1 MSQKKKKEDLES
13 QTDLT
18 ILEAV
23 ENLTNIAEMDGG
35 ERIGLI
41 EDHLIVHDQDEED
54 EELSLEAIN
63 WLEEKSQHKTEAVVE
78 STFKAVL
85 NYVEDF
91 HKKEIH
97 RFYEEKN
104 QEGIKKMMLLVGK
117 ASDKLKSFTHLF
129 SGESKEGVEG
139 IREYKQ
145 LTNFYKERIAIE
157 EDDKVSL
164 IDLSRKDRQIELVRH
179 PLEEEDENFLKA
191 KQFILDIEKIKTDD
205 SYELLF
211 IQRDDGTR
219 FYNQDFY
226 KNLKLACNFGDFA
239 SKHVERDPLEGLVC
253 WFDQSLHKSAQK
265 ILLLLQP
272 HLKLFYQEA
281 MKYKEMEIVS
291 SINKAVMA
299 LMMASNPK
307 NKLELEPQKPSGE
320 YFLDFQRYLRES
332 LESFEY
338 HKLKSFPPPSS
349 NVFLNNMMDIIHLL
363 SWSLFFHHLDV
374 KSLSVVLDDIVE
386 EGKVSSRKKGKSKA
400 KKQSLWSDLEEMYL
414 HISRYLMA
422 FPIGPLFK
430 TLNAIQDGNVD
441 GFDTLM
447 MKNIPLEWLAIQMN
461 GKKISL
467 LKLPTPTNQEI
478 ISKVRVDEEFVGLL
492 DALKET
498 KIDKKHL
505 IINLQNRTN
514 WQESPRARLLEKLPK
529 TAEHCET
536 VDVVTLCKDSDFYYQ
551 RGAYEKMES
560 IGHFFKQIIFQMHS
574 EETGFY
580 FPGWVEEKIFS
591 GFIEKLI
598 SQIHKFFFD
607 SKSKLDVKE
616 RQDFIE
622 IVYQFLTLKL
632 LESVDPTSFSFTCK
646 DGVDVGA
653 VSMCQLFSFIKAI
666 QGEEINQEEQ
676 AKMNMLLFA
685 FPLIYRQRCVQADR
699 FNRMIQCQRRIE
711 RGIEKHTKTK
721 VQERMKDYFGML
733 YEFSFDELTFKG
745 FTLDQLIKEKE

>member
-1 MSQKKKKEDLES
+1 MSRKKKKEDLES
-13 QTDLT
+13 QSDLT

-35 ERIGLI
+35 ARIGVI
-41 EDHLIVHDQDEED
+41 EDHLIVHDHDEEED
-54 EELSLEAIN
+54 LSLEAIN
-63 WLEEKSQHKTEAVVE
+63 WLEEKSQHKTEAIVE
-78 STFKAVL
+78 NTFKAVL
-85 NYVEDF
+85 NYVQDF
-91 HKKEIH
+91 HQKEFS

-129 SGESKEGVEG
+129 SGESKDGIEGT
-139 IREYKQ
+139 REYKQ

-157 EDDKVSL
+157 EEDKVSL
-164 IDLSRKDRQIELVRH
+164 IDLSRKDRQLELIRH
-179 PLEEEDENFLKA
+179 PIEEEDENFLKA

-219 FYNQDFY
+219 FYSQDFY
-226 KNLKLACNFGDFA
+226 KSLKHACSFGDFA
-239 SKHVERDPLEGLVC
+239 AINAERDPLEGLIC
-253 WFDQSLHKSAQK
+253 WFDQSLHKSSLK
-265 ILLLLQP
+265 ILLLLKQ

-291 SINKAVMA
+291 SINKAIMA

-307 NKLELEPQKPSGE
+307 NRLELNPQKPSGE

-338 HKLKSFPPPSS
+338 HKLKSFPPPAS
-349 NVFLNNMMDIIHLL
+349 NVFLSNMMDIIHIL
-363 SWSLFFHHLDV
+363 SWSLFFHHLDI

-386 EGKVSSRKKGKSKA
+386 EGKVSSRSKEHSQT
-400 KKQSLWSDLEEMYL
+400 KKQSTWSDLEEMYL

-422 FPIGPLFK
+422 FPVGPLFK
-430 TLNAIQDGNVD
+430 TLHAIQEGNVD
-441 GFDTLM
+441 GFDNLM
-447 MKNIPLEWLAIQMN
+447 MKNIPLEWLTIEMK

-467 LKLPTPTNQEI
+467 LKLPTPTKQDL
-478 ISKVRVDEEFVGLL
+478 ISKVRIDEEFVGLL

-498 KIDKKHL
+498 DIVKKHL

-536 VDVVTLCKDSDFYYQ
+536 IDVITLCKDSDFYYQ
-551 RGAYEKMES
+551 TGAYEKMES

-580 FPGWVEEKIFS
+580 FPKWVEEKVFS

-622 IVYQFLTLKL
+622 ILYQFLTLKV
-632 LESVDPTSFSFTCK
+632 LEVVKPTSFSFTCK
-646 DGVDVGA
+646 DGIDVGA
-653 VSMCQLFSFIKAI
+653 ISMCQLFSFIKAV
-666 QGEEINQEEQ
+666 QGKEINKEEKAQ
-676 AKMNMLLFA
+676 MNMLLFA
-685 FPLIYRQRCVQADR
+685 FPLIYRQRCIQAER

-711 RGIEKHTKTK
+711 KGVEKHSKAK
-721 VQERMKDYFGML
+721 VQERMQDYFGML
-733 YEFSFDELTFKG
+733 FDFSFDELIFKG
-745 FTLDQLIKEKE
+745 FTLDQLIKERE